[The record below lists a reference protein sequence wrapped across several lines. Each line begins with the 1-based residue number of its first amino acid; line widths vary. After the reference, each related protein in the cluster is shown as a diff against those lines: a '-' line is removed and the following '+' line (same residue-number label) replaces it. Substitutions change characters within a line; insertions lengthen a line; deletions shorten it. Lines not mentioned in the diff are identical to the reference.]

1 MMAHTFNPST
11 LMRGRDWLVSRFQAS
26 LLYLHQEPRV
36 VLIMENT
43 SRDSYLRWDQER
55 GKGLDLVMLL
65 QLAAELFDLTGQNCN
80 QRGRCCQ

>member
-1 MMAHTFNPST
+1 M
-11 LMRGRDWLVSRFQAS
+11 
-26 LLYLHQEPRV
+26 